1 MIKSMTGFGR
11 SEYSNEDISI
21 EVEIKT
27 VNSRFLDI
35 SLKMPNKF
43 NFFEDKIRK
52 LINKYISRGRV
63 EVFIKYAQDKAD
75 KNDILVD
82 LETAIRM
89 KISLQSIIDY
99 TGINSTIYISD
110 LLENEDILS
119 YQAPED
125 DKEKLENIILNQIE
139 ESIKS
144 LKTMREKEGE
154 NLSRVLVQYID
165 QIKKNNLEISA
176 YSSDLTKE
184 YRDKIKESI
193 ERLLEDKHPVD
204 EMRLANEIV
213 FYADKADIQ
222 EEINRMKSHIKLF
235 NEVLQTDEP
244 VGKKLEFITQEM
256 LRETNTIGSKSNKD
270 EITKLV
276 IEQKTIIEKIKEQV
290 QNIE

>member
-82 LETAIRM
+82 LETAMRM

>member
-276 IEQKTIIEKIKEQV
+276 IEQ
-290 QNIE
+290 